1 MLRYSRKWQ
10 CNHYLLTL
18 ALSHIRVKKKTT
30 ATTYLLV
37 APAEVAA
44 AVALAV
50 VVAAAEL
57 ATGVVLAA
65 AVVEPD
71 ALTDAQVV
79 S

>member
-18 ALSHIRVKKKTT
+18 ALSHIRVKKTT
-30 ATTYLLV
+30 VTTYLLV